1 MKTMSSRIHPAE
13 DKNFTSFLGSF
24 HSFLFK
30 SFTSIKN
37 NILEL
42 SLPGTDVL
50 PGLQLSWLARIKN
63 IGYSVQLGDYEQRKL
78 GIFNLLNF
86 LQLITGILMPV
97 IVSFKDPKLGFSS
110 MLLACSPALISAVVL
125 WLNHKQK
132 HEAARIFYFLFYP
145 VFTSIVYMG
154 GMNLG
159 IDLYFILFGIL
170 SVFFLQEIGQM
181 LFAVSLSMISY
192 YMLAVVLKRY
202 SFQLADSQY
211 FFYLFNQALAI
222 LFIFYGLFLIKKENN
237 GYQYFILARNEELR
251 LRNIEI
257 QEQQQVIAE
266 KASLLQKQT
275 EELVALNGLKNQLFS
290 VIAHDLKSPMYALRN
305 LFRNMQQQD
314 MPASEIKQMVPDVV
328 NDLNYTTS
336 LMDNLLQWAKAQM
349 QSDAV
354 IPQEIDVK
362 KSIDE
367 VTQLLQLQAKAK
379 QITIVL
385 DCGDGGHAY
394 MDKDMLSLVLRNLLS
409 NAIKFTPIKGRIS
422 LGVIEH
428 EAFLELYV
436 KDSGAGISEEALKKI
451 NGNDFYT
458 TKGTASESGTGLG
471 LMLCKEFLARNGGQL
486 HIESIVGVGSVFSFT
501 IPKSE

>member
-1 MKTMSSRIHPAE
+1 MEIIVQHLRHFGDKLLAFRFRFPHFLLKENIHAMLWRIR
-13 DKNFTSFLGSF
+13 
-24 HSFLFK
+24 
-30 SFTSIKN
+30 SIGLTAD
-37 NILEL
+37 LEE
-42 SLPGTDVL
+42 
-50 PGLQLSWLARIKN
+50 
-63 IGYSVQLGDYEQRKL
+63 YEQRKL

-86 LQLITGILMPV
+86 FQLVAGLLVPLIG
-97 IVSFKDPKLGFSS
+97 SFTTSQLPAGTWF
-110 MLLACSPALISAVVL
+110 LACLPAVVSL
-125 WLNHKQK
+125 VVMYLNQLRRY
-132 HEAARIFYFLFYP
+132 EAALFAYFIGYPFMTCVVYMSGLNPGTSLTFIFY
-145 VFTSIVYMG
+145 
-154 GMNLG
+154 
-159 IDLYFILFGIL
+159 GIL
-170 SVFFLQEIGQM
+170 SVFFIRDIGSIIFSLCFSM
-181 LFAVSLSMISY
+181 VSYFLLSVI
-192 YMLAVVLKRY
+192 LKHHRY
-202 SFQLADSQY
+202 DLETVNNGL
-211 FFYLFNQALAI
+211 YLFNHGLALA
-222 LFIFYGLFLIKKENN
+222 FIFYGLFLVKQENAGYHRKLLIKNKVLQERKDQIQKQANALKEN
-237 GYQYFILARNEELR
+237 A
-251 LRNIEI
+251 
-257 QEQQQVIAE
+257 
-266 KASLLQKQT
+266 LL
-275 EELVALNGLKNQLFS
+275 LKNQAAELTELNSLKNKLFS
-290 VIAHDLKSPMYALRN
+290 IISHDLKAPMYALRN
-305 LFRNMQQQD
+305 LFREVHQNKMT
-314 MPASEIKQMVPDVV
+314 AGELKQTVPDIL
-328 NDLNYTTS
+328 NDLNYTVG

>member
-1 MKTMSSRIHPAE
+1 MSSRIHPAE
-13 DKNFTSFLGSF
+13 EKSYTSFLGSF

-132 HEAARIFYFLFYP
+132 HEVARIFYFLFYP

-181 LFAVSLSMISY
+181 IFAVSLSMISY

-237 GYQYFILARNEELR
+237 GYQFFILSKNEELR
-251 LRNIEI
+251 LRNEEI
-257 QEQQQVIAE
+257 QEQQIVIAE
-266 KASLLQKQT
+266 KAALLQKQT

-336 LMDNLLQWAKAQM
+336 LMDNLLQWAKSQM
-349 QSDAV
+349 QADAV
-354 IPQEIDVK
+354 KPVRMDLFPLVE
-362 KSIDE
+362 E
-367 VTQLLQLQAKAK
+367 VIRMLRLQAEQKNISVTHSLHVNTMVFAD
-379 QITIVL
+379 T
-385 DCGDGGHAY
+385 
-394 MDKDMLSLVLRNLLS
+394 DMVNLVLRNLIS
-409 NAIKFTPIKGRIS
+409 NAIKFTPNGGSVNIETNLAAEFAEVFINDTGKGMS
-422 LGVIEH
+422 
-428 EAFLELYV
+428 A
-436 KDSGAGISEEALKKI
+436 EEIKKI
-451 NGNDFYT
+451 RENNFYT
-458 TKGTASESGTGLG
+458 TSGTASESGTGLG
-471 LMLCKEFLARNGGQL
+471 LMLCKEFLSKNGGQL
-486 HIESIVGVGSVFSFT
+486 HIDSDPGMGSTISFT
-501 IPKSE
+501 LPREN